1 MKKLLSPV
9 FTIALC
15 FASCHDHGM
24 QASMMAQDS
33 EPAKIAGKWQMSMES
48 PHGTVKGPF
57 QVQQDG
63 AKLTGTFEAEIF
75 GTLSVTGSVDGKK
88 VSFSL
93 SGPNVP
99 HAFTFS
105 GTLDGSKMSGK
116 TEMGGEWSASRE

>member
-24 QASMMAQDS
+24 HAAALAQDS

-48 PHGTVKGPF
+48 PHGAVKGPF

-63 AKLTGTFEAEIF
+63 AKRRFAGSLLTATVERCVAGHQR
-75 GTLSVTGSVDGKK
+75 
-88 VSFSL
+88 
-93 SGPNVP
+93 NVV
-99 HAFTFS
+99 
-105 GTLDGSKMSGK
+105 
-116 TEMGGEWSASRE
+116 